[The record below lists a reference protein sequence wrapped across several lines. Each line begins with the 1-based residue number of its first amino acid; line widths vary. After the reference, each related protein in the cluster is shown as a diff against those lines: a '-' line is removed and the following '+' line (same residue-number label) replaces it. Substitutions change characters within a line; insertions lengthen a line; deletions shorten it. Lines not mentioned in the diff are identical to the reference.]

1 MDTYLTALKDIVIV
15 LAPIIVAYIS
25 YKSNKKTRRDIKLEI
40 EKISKEKEAETKQIL
55 EKISAELE
63 SQKQLMS
70 WQNSMPQTNE
80 YTKLIEVKRFGNVS
94 ALPAL
99 CENIDKIINNN
110 PSLDVLV
117 ELKDMLEDMN
127 IPYNQVGLVI
137 TNISEVTMMLNT
149 GELSIYVDSCYNRR
163 ALVNSRYAVD
173 VDEFNTML
181 RRKVR
186 HFK

>member
-1 MDTYLTALKDIVIV
+1 MKHGDISNQRSFIIGVRCEDCLVKFKNKGIKDKFLNFIKGKAHNAEIDNQV
-15 LAPIIVAYIS
+15 LS
-25 YKSNKKTRRDIKLEI
+25 
-40 EKISKEKEAETKQIL
+40 
-55 EKISAELE
+55 
-63 SQKQLMS
+63 LMRYVYE
-70 WQNSMPQTNE
+70 NTE
-80 YTKLIEVKRFGNVS
+80 YTVSLIVDK
-94 ALPAL
+94 
-99 CENIDKIINNN
+99 ENYTQ
-110 PSLDVLV
+110 

-163 ALVNSRYAVD
+163 VLVNSRYAVD

>member
-25 YKSNKKTRRDIKLEI
+25 YKSNKKNRRDIKLEI

-80 YTKLIEVKRFGNVS
+80 YLQR
-94 ALPAL
+94 L
-99 CENIDKIINNN
+99 
-110 PSLDVLV
+110 
-117 ELKDMLEDMN
+117 
-127 IPYNQVGLVI
+127 
-137 TNISEVTMMLNT
+137 
-149 GELSIYVDSCYNRR
+149 
-163 ALVNSRYAVD
+163 
-173 VDEFNTML
+173 
-181 RRKVR
+181 
-186 HFK
+186 

>member
-40 EKISKEKEAETKQIL
+40 EKISKAKEAETKQIL
-55 EKISAELE
+55 EKISAESE

-117 ELKDMLEDMN
+117 ELKGMLELIDLPSEKDELFPHEVPILLN
-127 IPYNQVGLVI
+127 YRVTKKQLQWKIDLLRAATENQED
-137 TNISEVTMMLNT
+137 THHA
-149 GELSIYVDSCYNRR
+149 D
-163 ALVNSRYAVD
+163 A
-173 VDEFNTML
+173 
-181 RRKVR
+181 
-186 HFK
+186 

>member
-1 MDTYLTALKDIVIV
+1 MLHGDISNQRSFIIGVRCEDCLVKFKNKGIKDKFLNFIKGKAHNAEIDNQV
-15 LAPIIVAYIS
+15 LS
-25 YKSNKKTRRDIKLEI
+25 
-40 EKISKEKEAETKQIL
+40 
-55 EKISAELE
+55 
-63 SQKQLMS
+63 LMRYVYE
-70 WQNSMPQTNE
+70 NTE
-80 YTKLIEVKRFGNVS
+80 YTVSLIVDK
-94 ALPAL
+94 
-99 CENIDKIINNN
+99 ENYTQ
-110 PSLDVLV
+110 

-163 ALVNSRYAVD
+163 ALVNSRHAVD